1 MDTAFRSWTEST
13 TASRMSKLVSI
24 AVVNFNFSSMF
35 IVQERIFQ
43 KSQIPIRPQGMTG
56 QQREEEELEAV
67 VGDPRPEITSEPS
80 HNKNNA
86 SGKGANGDVGGI
98 HNN

>member
-1 MDTAFRSWTEST
+1 METCPVADGYRIQ
-13 TASRMSKLVSI
+13 KLDGKYYCLKNEQTI
-24 AVVNFNFSSMF
+24 
-35 IVQERIFQ
+35 QERIFQ